1 MSKLVRPDPV
11 KVQRVLEALDAWHE
25 HLVDGRIV
33 ARLGPTKNR
42 RNIDSIKE
50 CLHML
55 DWRRWRMIGD
65 RTGIR
70 VECLR
75 QAFDLICIKHAV

>member
-1 MSKLVRPDPV
+1 MRPDPV

-25 HLVDGRIV
+25 HFVDGRIV
-33 ARLGPTKNR
+33 ACLGSTKDR
-42 RNIDSIKE
+42 RNIDGIKE
-50 CLHML
+50 RLHMR
-55 DWRRWRMIGD
+55 DWRGRRMIGD

-75 QAFDLICIKHAV
+75 QALDLICIEHAV